1 MPNIT
6 ATELFGNWVDLG
18 KDEGMEKG
26 HNSSVEFM
34 ISKALERLS
43 GRFTCIDLGCG
54 NGWTVRKIAK
64 LSNCSESSGVD
75 GSNRMISKAKQLDPD
90 GEYYHAKLP
99 NWTPPNPVNLIHS
112 MEFIYY
118 LEDPINFLKDLH
130 NNWLTK
136 GGCLILGLDHY
147 IENESSLSWP
157 ESLGL
162 KLATFSSEVWKD
174 GLRDAGFSDVASY
187 QVGETENWA
196 GTLVLIGTKT

>member
-1 MPNIT
+1 MSTLT

-26 HNSSVEFM
+26 HSSSVEFM

-43 GRFTCIDLGCG
+43 GEFTSIDLGCG
-54 NGWTVRKIAK
+54 NGWAVRRIAK
-64 LSNCSESSGVD
+64 LSNCSESTGVD
-75 GSNRMISKAKQLDPD
+75 GSKRMISKAKRIDPY
-90 GEYYHAKLP
+90 GIYYHAKLP
-99 NWTPPNPVNLIHS
+99 TWSPPNPVNLVHS

-118 LEDPINFLKDLH
+118 LEDPINFLKDLN
-130 NNWLTK
+130 NNWITK

-174 GLRDAGFSDVASY
+174 GLRDAGFSDVVSY